1 MNAPKKNSS
10 GGMKFS
16 ADANKSLHAAATLL
30 GSKGGSQSSPAKT
43 AAATKNAQ
51 LPRK

>member
-1 MNAPKKNSS
+1 MNAPLKNNS

-16 ADANKSLHAAATLL
+16 SDASQSLHKAATLL
-30 GSKGGSQSSPAKT
+30 GSKGGSKSSPAKT
-43 AAATKNAQ
+43 AAVTKNAQ